1 MFNVVPKLTRAAET
15 IVTCYNIGHSF
26 DVYAQRLERIR
37 KNMGEEA
44 YKLLKAHE
52 TVSDGSP
59 VFCKLHW
66 EDTQAARTLRLSV
79 DEFEKNHPEHAEELE
94 ATIAYQREVK
104 RNYLQFGVKP
114 NNEISEKLYLE
125 ILEEIGIPAN
135 IAKSTL
141 NTALKLSEYLKKKK
155 KSDKPLSML
164 MD

>member
-1 MFNVVPKLTRAAET
+1 MATKLTRAAET

-26 DVYAQRLERIR
+26 DVYAQRLERVR
-37 KNMGEEA
+37 KKMGEEA
-44 YKLLKAHE
+44 YKLLKEHE

-59 VFCKLHW
+59 VFCNLHW

-79 DEFEKNHPEHAEELE
+79 DEFEKNHPEHAQELE
-94 ATIAYQREVK
+94 ETIAYQREVK
-104 RNYLQFGVKP
+104 RNYVQFGVKP
-114 NNEISEKLYLE
+114 SKEIPDELYLSV
-125 ILEEIGIPAN
+125 LKEIGIPDN

-155 KSDKPLSML
+155 KSEKPLSML